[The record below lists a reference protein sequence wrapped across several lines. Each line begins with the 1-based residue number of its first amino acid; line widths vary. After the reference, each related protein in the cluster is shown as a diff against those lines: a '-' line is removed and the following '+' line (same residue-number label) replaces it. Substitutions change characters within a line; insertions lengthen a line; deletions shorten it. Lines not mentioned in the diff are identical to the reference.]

1 VRYMRCNFA
10 KRLVFFYVLFEGI
23 KTILDELQSFRLV
36 KFSFTPRECNMAA
49 HTLAKE
55 ATRNKVEQ
63 ICLEDFLLSILSIVI
78 REQHC
83 PQILSVGSIV
93 FLRIDLCDIGLR
105 SRKKKKKK
113 TINFFI

>member
-1 VRYMRCNFA
+1 
-10 KRLVFFYVLFEGI
+10 
-23 KTILDELQSFRLV
+23 
-36 KFSFTPRECNMAA
+36 MAA

-113 TINFFI
+113 KPLHFLIDT